1 MYELPRGCDT
11 NLGDVI
17 IMYDGQLENRINR
30 LIETYENEYIGDDI
44 HDIPSILTELLGEAA
59 PRSNV
64 NISDVNITI
73 NNNHPVEDEVVESK
87 RINPMKKRQWS
98 QYVRERGNYTCAKCG
113 KLDEAHCQA
122 HHIFPIS
129 KYPDL
134 AYDKGNGIVLCQHCH
149 MEYHKEYQGRESPY
163 TLMYYLQTIE
173 E

>member
-1 MYELPRGCDT
+1 MSYE
-11 NLGDVI
+11 
-17 IMYDGQLENRINR
+17 GQLENKINK
-30 LIETYENEYIGDDI
+30 LIETYENEYICDDI
-44 HDIPSILTELLGEAA
+44 HDVYRILAELLGEAA
-59 PRSNV
+59 PRSSV

-73 NNNHPVEDEVVESK
+73 NNNNTVEDEVVESK
-87 RINPMKKRQWS
+87 RINPMKKKQWS

-122 HHIFPIS
+122 HHIFPIA
-129 KYPDL
+129 KYPNL

-149 MEYHKEYQGRESPY
+149 GEYHKEYLGRESPY

>member
-1 MYELPRGCDT
+1 MYE
-11 NLGDVI
+11 
-17 IMYDGQLENRINR
+17 GQLENRINR
-30 LIETYENEYIGDDI
+30 LIESYENEYIGDDI
-44 HDIPSILTELLGEAA
+44 HDIHSILSELVGEAA
-59 PRSNV
+59 PRSSV

-73 NNNHPVEDEVVESK
+73 NNNNTVEDEVVESK

-122 HHIFPIS
+122 HHIFPIA